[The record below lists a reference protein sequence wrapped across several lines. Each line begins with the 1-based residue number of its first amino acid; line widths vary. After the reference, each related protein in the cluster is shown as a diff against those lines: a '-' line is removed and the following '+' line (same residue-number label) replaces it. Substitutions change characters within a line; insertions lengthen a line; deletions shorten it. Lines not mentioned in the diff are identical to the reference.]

1 MAHHEEAAVV
11 VKVITS
17 LDAELVVDPCM
28 LLLQSVDAELVS
40 DADVDIEAEAA
51 VIVIILRDVFTS
63 SCSTGEQY
71 YINCKIR

>member
-28 LLLQSVDAELVS
+28 LLLQSVDAELVIDAEADV
-40 DADVDIEAEAA
+40 DADVDIEVEAA
-51 VIVIILRDVFTS
+51 VIVIIL
-63 SCSTGEQY
+63 
-71 YINCKIR
+71 